1 MNNQRRKEKLMTYDE
16 WQSVFEEEVKLYV
29 GRKLHSLMYGTAL
42 FLLLVVPPMLM
53 ILHYIM
59 RGY

>member
-1 MNNQRRKEKLMTYDE
+1 MSSQRRREKLMTYAE

-29 GRKLHSLMYGTAL
+29 GRKLHDFMYGTVL
-42 FLLLVVPPMLM
+42 FLLLVVPPVLM

>member
-16 WQSVFEEEVKLYV
+16 WQSVFEEQVKMYV
-29 GRKLHSLMYGTAL
+29 GQKLHDFMYGTVL
-42 FLLLVVPPMLM
+42 FLLLVVPPVLM

>member
-1 MNNQRRKEKLMTYDE
+1 MENQRRKEKLMTYDE
-16 WQSVFEEEVKLYV
+16 WQSVFEEQVKMYV
-29 GRKLHSLMYGTAL
+29 GRKLHDFMYGTVL
-42 FLLLVVPPMLM
+42 FLLLVVPPVLM

>member
-16 WQSVFEEEVKLYV
+16 WQSVFEEQVKMYV
-29 GRKLHSLMYGTAL
+29 GRKLHSLIYGTAL

>member
-16 WQSVFEEEVKLYV
+16 WQSVFEEQVKMYV

-53 ILHYIM
+53 VLHYIM